1 MRGNPAEPCVK
12 IIPYSGRGCQ
22 LQLCFSREK
31 RSCENEG
38 YLMQNSIERFAAG
51 LNRNFGMYCYVE
63 LNVIDRSL
71 WYDFE
76 EHEFFPYKE
85 HLQITER
92 FIKLFGL

>member
-1 MRGNPAEPCVK
+1 
-12 IIPYSGRGCQ
+12 
-22 LQLCFSREK
+22 
-31 RSCENEG
+31 
-38 YLMQNSIERFAAG
+38 MQNPIERFAAG

-76 EHEFFPYKE
+76 NDFEEHKCFLYKE
-85 HLQITER
+85 HLQITEN